1 MKFSFEVTT
10 DLLPEEIWP
19 FYADV
24 NKWFEWE
31 DDLRAISLEGDFETG
46 AIGEMTLKDQPPM
59 SFTLTSVIKNKQFID
74 ETKIPDMGTIV
85 FHHNLERVGNK
96 TIVSHSVEF
105 ISNDNEEKVENSR
118 IVAQIFSD
126 VPASVFSLIESIK

>member
-10 DLLPEEIWP
+10 DLLPEEIWS

-46 AIGEMTLKDQPPM
+46 TIGEMTLEDQPPM

-126 VPASVFSLIESIK
+126 VPASVFSLIESVK